1 MRVKYF
7 RRRPHSRARDDD
19 ARRGTHTQIDANV
32 QRPMRRSLPSSST
45 RRARAPSCD
54 ERLSS
59 KQSHAHAHALTDVIS
74 RACDAASRFDAHQ
87 SEEAHPGART
97 RGVTIAR
104 DDASTTALS
113 GQARVS
119 DARSTFTACDA
130 RERAVRDAHEG

>member
-54 ERLSS
+54 ERARST
-59 KQSHAHAHALTDVIS
+59 QSHAHAHALTDVIS
-74 RACDAASRFDAHQ
+74 RACDAASRFDAQ
-87 SEEAHPGART
+87 QVEEAHP
-97 RGVTIAR
+97 GVTIAR